1 MEKFE
6 IVKMLITVGD
16 EISALVFCQDE
27 DISYQ
32 EFEKL
37 LKELNPNSKL
47 LS

>member
-1 MEKFE
+1 MENFE
-6 IVKMLITVGD
+6 IVKLLITAGD

-27 DISYQ
+27 NISYQ

-37 LKELNPNSKL
+37 LKELNPKSKL